1 MKPRMASA
9 LIGLRLAVRGLWYR
23 RSTALIVL
31 VLAVVASAAAVVAP
45 LYSRAAEES
54 IVRDTLQRADVY
66 SLGVHISR
74 PQGDRKD
81 PVEDEQKAP
90 FAAAQMPGS
99 LTRSLASSSP
109 ANTSYASST
118 TRTARGFCQRLSR
131 FSSSRNKSA
140 LQIGCSADL

>member
-1 MKPRMASA
+1 MKTRVASA

-81 PVEDEQKAP
+81 PIEDEQKAA
-90 FAAAQMPGS
+90 FAAAQMRNH
-99 LTRSLASSSP
+99 LTRP
-109 ANTSYASST
+109 AFGTVQVAYQ
-118 TRTARGFCQRLSR
+118 TRGTYHPTYGPIRGSIVVCRVV
-131 FSSSRNKSA
+131 
-140 LQIGCSADL
+140 